1 MAFMDR
7 YEYDYPN
14 GLNLHPESE
23 THQELLR
30 RILDRAEVSYRVVSS
45 RFDTWDEIDQNLV
58 CYKQPTAEDERL
70 KIENP
75 HRPVSVVVPYAYLTL
90 ETILT
95 YFVERF
101 LTPPLLRLSGV
112 GPEDILGAIRLEHL
126 LDYQTRKSKVALAL
140 HTQWRD
146 AFAYG
151 YGVTHVRW
159 IEERGPLTTV
169 KEQGYFSRLLGW
181 VGWGYDDFE
190 TEEDAL
196 LYEGNVL
203 ENIHPRF
210 FLPDP
215 NVPIHQV
222 EKMEFAGLMQ
232 RTNLVSLLREEAT
245 GDLFNVKYVKDL
257 GEGGARSKYFR
268 EQDSLD
274 RYSLGQPASITHP
287 TDRLWMYVD
296 LIPKDWG
303 IGEKEYPEKWL
314 FGVAGDQI
322 IIKADPIRLKHNRF
336 PITIFAP
343 EFDGYAINPLSKLE
357 TVLGLFKMADFY
369 VNSHAANVAKAVNNM
384 FVVDPRLV
392 YEDDVRD
399 GKWGMLARLRP
410 EAFGQGVDKAIKQ
423 IPVTDVTQHHM
434 QDTLLIGDL
443 IQRATGASDSVQGI
457 MRKTSERR
465 SATEARDVRISAIS
479 RLEKAAKIASI
490 QVMEEMGYLMAEHTQ
505 QFMSDGTY
513 INILGESIERLQKE
527 YGFDLALEA
536 GRQRVNPEDIQVRYD
551 IYVTDGPDNTEDPQS
566 LTSLYQIIANNPELQ
581 RQFDI
586 VRVTKAVARALGLRN
601 VSDFDRVAPQ
611 TAQVMGPEQIESQM
625 QAGNITPLKGRNGRY
640 Q

>member
-1 MAFMDR
+1 
-7 YEYDYPN
+7 
-14 GLNLHPESE
+14 
-23 THQELLR
+23 
-30 RILDRAEVSYRVVSS
+30 
-45 RFDTWDEIDQNLV
+45 
-58 CYKQPTAEDERL
+58 
-70 KIENP
+70 
-75 HRPVSVVVPYAYLTL
+75 
-90 ETILT
+90 
-95 YFVERF
+95 
-101 LTPPLLRLSGV
+101 
-112 GPEDILGAIRLEHL
+112 
-126 LDYQTRKSKVALAL
+126 
-140 HTQWRD
+140 
-146 AFAYG
+146 
-151 YGVTHVRW
+151 
-159 IEERGPLTTV
+159 
-169 KEQGYFSRLLGW
+169 
-181 VGWGYDDFE
+181 
-190 TEEDAL
+190 
-196 LYEGNVL
+196 
-203 ENIHPRF
+203 
-210 FLPDP
+210 
-215 NVPIHQV
+215 
-222 EKMEFAGLMQ
+222 
-232 RTNLVSLLREEAT
+232 
-245 GDLFNVKYVKDL
+245 
-257 GEGGARSKYFR
+257 
-268 EQDSLD
+268 
-274 RYSLGQPASITHP
+274 
-287 TDRLWMYVD
+287 
-296 LIPKDWG
+296 
-303 IGEKEYPEKWL
+303 
-314 FGVAGDQI
+314 
-322 IIKADPIRLKHNRF
+322 
-336 PITIFAP
+336 
-343 EFDGYAINPLSKLE
+343 
-357 TVLGLFKMADFY
+357 
-369 VNSHAANVAKAVNNM
+369 
-384 FVVDPRLV
+384 
-392 YEDDVRD
+392 
-399 GKWGMLARLRP
+399 MLARLRP